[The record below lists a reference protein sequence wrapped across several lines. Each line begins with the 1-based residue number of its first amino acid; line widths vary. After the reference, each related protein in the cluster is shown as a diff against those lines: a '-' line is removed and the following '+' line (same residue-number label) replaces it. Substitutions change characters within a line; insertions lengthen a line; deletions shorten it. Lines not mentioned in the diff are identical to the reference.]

1 MTDRELAFAA
11 RHALVNLDNAREL
24 LCNPLFPRDHTLSY
38 ETLRFVVLSALDSLD
53 VEGAGEAQAKQ
64 RRRHTILVRCD
75 LKGAT
80 HKSVLVDLAISRRQF
95 YRERHEALLRLA
107 SSIEQLA
114 GKAMES
120 HSARATSLLV
130 DLEDAAQAYIDALR
144 AAGQHH
150 VVVREA
156 GALARRVTGE
166 TRETECWLIASESAR
181 FCGDDQSAREML
193 GAARLALREPSSW
206 CSLWIAGGSMGVQWV
221 AGESDEARATYER
234 TARAA
239 EDEATMHGKEAVL
252 LAIILVNAARMEAD
266 CGRWERARSLLGRA
280 SRLAQNGVGTK
291 AQSMHRLSVS
301 LSRLSA
307 LLALHADG
315 DVSRS
320 IAGYRTALEGA
331 KLTGELGFTAETAV
345 QYAVSL
351 CDTDV
356 TAALLYA
363 DYGLGIVRRYFP
375 GDRLGE
381 STLDVTP
388 LLLKTRGAEAARG
401 AIERARFPGLGL
413 RDSLFL
419 ELAEAKVA
427 SHQGKFADVAERAH
441 AVAENFFAHG
451 INAWACDAELLAVEA
466 YAALGLQAEARSKF
480 VRLADALASAR
491 AGTRARAEHVAYALL
506 SDADTAVPMIQET
519 A

>member
-24 LCNPLFPRDHTLSY
+24 LSSPLFPRDHTLSY
-38 ETLRFVVLSALDSLD
+38 ETVRFVILSALESLEVD
-53 VEGAGEAQAKQ
+53 EACEAQEKQ
-64 RRRHTILVRCD
+64 RRRHAILVRCD

-80 HKSVLVDLAISRRQF
+80 HKSVLVDMAISRRQF

-107 SSIEQLA
+107 SSIQQLA
-114 GKAMES
+114 AKAMES
-120 HSARATSLLV
+120 HTARATSLLV
-130 DLEDAAQAYIDALR
+130 DLEDAAQAYIEALR
-144 AAGQHH
+144 AAGQHP

-156 GALARRVTGE
+156 GALARRVTGD
-166 TRETECWLIASESAR
+166 TRETECLLIASESAR
-181 FCGDDQSAREML
+181 FCGDDKSARDML

-206 CSLWIAGGSMGVQWV
+206 CTLWIAGGSMSVQWV
-221 AGESDEARATYER
+221 AGESDDARAIYER
-234 TARAA
+234 TSRAT
-239 EDEATMHGKEAVL
+239 EEEATMHGKEAVL

-266 CGRWERARSLLGRA
+266 CGRWERARSLLARA

-291 AQSMHRLSVS
+291 AQSLHRLSVS

-315 DVSRS
+315 NVARS
-320 IAGYRTALEGA
+320 ISGYRTALEGA

-345 QYAVSL
+345 QYAVAL
-351 CDTDV
+351 ADTDV

-388 LLLKTRGAEAARG
+388 LLLKTRGTEAARG
-401 AIERARFPGLGL
+401 AIERARFPGLGV

-451 INAWACDAELLAVEA
+451 INAWACDAELLAIEA
-466 YAALGLQAEARSKF
+466 YSALGMESEAKSRF
-480 VRLADALASAR
+480 VQLADAMVCAR
-491 AGTRARAEHVAYALL
+491 AGVRARAEHVAYALL
-506 SDADTAVPMIQET
+506 GNDEPALPAV
-519 A
+519 